1 MRGGGGNSSHSVKE
15 SDSKILQEKAEMQ
28 NLDSRRQDFGD
39 KNGALQA
46 DSWEHTQAY
55 VTEAEAKQSPFLAQ
69 KPTPQADSTP
79 TIASTAGQSPTPSLR
94 GSEATEAIH
103 NTESTKVDSSSLDSV
118 DCHAL
123 QGKARNDREADSK
136 AESTSKSDSKIL
148 QEKAQGDKAEA
159 VEMRNRGFQG
169 GGEGSYLEGNDRAD
183 NAESAI
189 YRSNATPEPEIIL
202 DFFAGSGTTAHAVME
217 LNAQDGGNRK
227 CILVQLDEEIDES
240 KSKTA
245 YDFCKN
251 ELGSTKPVISDI
263 TIERV
268 KRAGEKIKET
278 YKDTPLELGFSVF
291 SMVEKPSLISD
302 ERGSLELREQ
312 SELSP
317 RDKAR
322 NLSLFDSKML
332 HLELQEIIKDSLYQ
346 CEQSL
351 YVVALSDA
359 VLAHLRESK
368 NEKVYISGYDIASL
382 EAYKNLESFLSTR
395 LQVVY

>member
-1 MRGGGGNSSHSVKE
+1 MDCHSPKGLRNDREADSKVESTSRQGSKANAE
-15 SDSKILQEKAEMQ
+15 STSKSDSKILQEKAEMQ
-28 NLDSRRQDFGD
+28 NLDSKDREARQADSKAESTSKDEGVETKTQDSRRQDFGD

-69 KPTPQADSTP
+69 KPTPQ
-79 TIASTAGQSPTPSLR
+79 
-94 GSEATEAIH
+94 E
-103 NTESTKVDSSSLDSV
+103 
-118 DCHAL
+118 
-123 QGKARNDREADSK
+123 
-136 AESTSKSDSKIL
+136 
-148 QEKAQGDKAEA
+148 
-159 VEMRNRGFQG
+159 
-169 GGEGSYLEGNDRAD
+169 
-183 NAESAI
+183 
-189 YRSNATPEPEIIL
+189 EIIL

-268 KRAGEKIKET
+268 KRAGERIKEA
-278 YKDTPLELGFSVF
+278 YKDTPLHLGFSVF

-302 ERGSLELREQ
+302 ESGSLELREQ

-322 NLSLFDSKML
+322 NLSLFDGKML